1 MAARRHAAHLPAAS
15 IDALREDR
23 QFIGAL
29 ARGVQ
34 ILSCFRE
41 DTPWLGN
48 QEIAKRCGLPRSTVS
63 RFTYTLT
70 KIDCLE
76 LDTRSGKYRLGSR
89 VLSLGHTMLA
99 GFDVATRLLPHM
111 QRLAETTDALV
122 TLSTCV
128 DSSMVCIAAARS
140 AACLAPPIEPGTHL
154 SVATTALGRAY
165 LASASR
171 SERDR
176 LLKHLARA
184 KASSWQALEK
194 DLEACFREYAR
205 HGYCTTIDG
214 WRKGYNGVAVPL
226 YLKNYGRRVVL
237 SCGGP
242 AFQLPR
248 DAITRQVGPAMLRVA
263 GEIEVSF
270 EKLLA

>member
-1 MAARRHAAHLPAAS
+1 M
-15 IDALREDR
+15 
-23 QFIGAL
+23 
-29 ARGVQ
+29 Q

-41 DTPWLGN
+41 DSPLLGN
-48 QEIAKRCGLPRSTVS
+48 QEIAGRCGLPKSTVS

-76 LDTRSGKYRLGSR
+76 FDGRFGKYRLGSR

-99 GFDVATRLLPHM
+99 GFDVADHILPYMRRLGD
-111 QRLAETTDALV
+111 LANALV
-122 TLSTCV
+122 TLAMCE
-128 DSSMVCIAAARS
+128 DFSMVCVAAARS
-140 AACLAPPIEPGTHL
+140 ASSLAPPIEPGTHV
-154 SVATTALGRAY
+154 SIATTAMGRAY

-176 LLKHLARA
+176 IVKHLAKT
-184 KASSWQALEK
+184 KAASWKAMEK
-194 DLEACFREYAR
+194 DLAATFREYAK
-205 HGYCTTIDG
+205 HGYCTTIEG
-214 WRKGYNGVAVPL
+214 WRKGHNGVAVPL

-248 DAITRQVGPAMLRVA
+248 EAIVERVGPSLLRVA
-263 GEIEVSF
+263 NEIEVSF